1 MFYLGTRY
9 VKGEV
14 GDSMIHIRSGWV
26 KVCIMYIYSA
36 TTTTYLNE
44 EIVHNCLLLGSNGSY
59 RQ

>member
-26 KVCIMYIYSA
+26 KVCIMCIYIVT

-44 EIVHNCLLLGSNGSY
+44 EIVHNCLAY
-59 RQ
+59 